1 MKMKTVVIVSI
12 ILVLSFLAL
21 VIYGFIRSVEGP
33 VGVEEPEISEAPFV
47 DRDID
52 LSTGIS
58 LDVWDTLPP
67 TEVELVYQLT
77 VLPWP
82 ARGLLP
88 PIAVKAF
95 HNGKDIY
102 LYVSWED
109 GTEDILSGTNTFPD
123 ACAIMFPLKNRTKPS
138 SIIMGFKDM
147 VGIWHW
153 KADLDGRFWSDEKP
167 GSPTPYADYHYPFEE
182 EEVLV
187 VSRPA
192 LTSAVRDLVATGIGT
207 SVVKENQTVQ
217 GRGLYDN
224 GRWHVVFKRRLE
236 PADREL
242 DAEFL
247 PGETS
252 FYALAV
258 WNGAKGDRGGRKY
271 ISDWVKLEVK

>member
-1 MKMKTVVIVSI
+1 MRPKTVVIVSI
-12 ILVLSFLAL
+12 TLVLSFLVL
-21 VIYGFIRSVEGP
+21 VTYGFIRSVEGP
-33 VGVEEPEISEAPFV
+33 VGVGEPEVTEAPFV

-58 LDVWDTLPP
+58 LEVWDTQPP

-77 VLPWP
+77 VIPWP
-82 ARGLLP
+82 AKGSLP

-102 LYVSWED
+102 LYVSWDDE
-109 GTEDILSGTNTFPD
+109 TEDILSGTNTFSD

-153 KADLDGRFWSDEKP
+153 KADLDGQFWSNEVP
-167 GSPTPYADYHYPFEE
+167 EGSTPYADYHYPFEE

-187 VSRPA
+187 VTRPA
-192 LTSAVRDLVATGIGT
+192 LNSAVRDLVATGIGT

-224 GRWHVVFKRRLE
+224 GRWHVVFKRRLDSAHSE
-236 PADREL
+236 P
-242 DAEFL
+242 DATFVS
-247 PGETS
+247 GEIS
-252 FYALAV
+252 YFAFAV

>member
-109 GTEDILSGTNTFPD
+109 GTED
-123 ACAIMFPLKNRTKPS
+123 
-138 SIIMGFKDM
+138 
-147 VGIWHW
+147 
-153 KADLDGRFWSDEKP
+153 
-167 GSPTPYADYHYPFEE
+167 
-182 EEVLV
+182 
-187 VSRPA
+187 
-192 LTSAVRDLVATGIGT
+192 
-207 SVVKENQTVQ
+207 
-217 GRGLYDN
+217 
-224 GRWHVVFKRRLE
+224 
-236 PADREL
+236 
-242 DAEFL
+242 
-247 PGETS
+247 
-252 FYALAV
+252 
-258 WNGAKGDRGGRKY
+258 
-271 ISDWVKLEVK
+271 